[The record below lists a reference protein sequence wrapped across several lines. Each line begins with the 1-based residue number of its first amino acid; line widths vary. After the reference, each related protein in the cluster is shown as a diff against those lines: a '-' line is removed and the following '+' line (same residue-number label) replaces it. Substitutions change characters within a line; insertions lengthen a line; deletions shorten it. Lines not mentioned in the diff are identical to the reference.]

1 MLAMHWRKICIRTYT
16 LPPLLVDVQQQH
28 KHNQLLLSVSSL
40 DCTKLFTRLYLLFY
54 LVLNG
59 SDQGFLVTFDI
70 SINWKEECTSVLAFQ
85 VYVLNL
91 PIYLHSFYILQ
102 CFHHCPC
109 SLNLHFQLECWRYW
123 IISSWFNGQLRHS
136 LHTFHL
142 PLLST
147 CAKTVISSASLILGN
162 WQSLQLWNVNQTQF
176 VRFCDEKSIL
186 SHLPSILIGDQ

>member
-1 MLAMHWRKICIRTYT
+1 MLCIGGKFALEHTHCLRF
-16 LPPLLVDVQQQH
+16 LLMFNNNINTINYCFQYLDYDSTR
-28 KHNQLLLSVSSL
+28 LL
-40 DCTKLFTRLYLLFY
+40 TRLYLLFY

-102 CFHHCPC
+102 CFYFC
-109 SLNLHFQLECWRYW
+109 SCSFNLHFQLGCWRYW

-147 CAKTVISSASLILGN
+147 CAKIVISSASLILGN

>member
-28 KHNQLLLSVSSL
+28 KHNQLLLSVSRL
-40 DCTKLFTRLYLLFY
+40 DCTKLLTRLYLLFY

-91 PIYLHSFYILQ
+91 YLYTFILHSSMFL
-102 CFHHCPC
+102 
-109 SLNLHFQLECWRYW
+109 
-123 IISSWFNGQLRHS
+123 
-136 LHTFHL
+136 
-142 PLLST
+142 LLSMFIKFT
-147 CAKTVISSASLILGN
+147 F
-162 WQSLQLWNVNQTQF
+162 TQF
-176 VRFCDEKSIL
+176 TELFLLDLMANCGTHYTHSICRCCRL
-186 SHLPSILIGDQ
+186 VQKLWFLLLHSSLVIDSRCNFEM